1 MRNAFFFLF
10 LFSGFT
16 LFAVTDPLLS
26 QTINLSTR
34 QEVTAIGF
42 RNSQDTCVNPPPG
55 MVAWWPL
62 DEISGTTV
70 TDIVNGF
77 NGTTQPGPIGG
88 STGPGPT
95 PTLPSSFPPG
105 MVGSSLFFGSTRHI
119 RVPHNPNLDPD
130 TGSFAV
136 DFWFI
141 WGGGSGPIIQKM
153 LPTGEGWGI
162 FLVQSSSNP
171 GTANV
176 EVRWRF
182 ASGTAMPVAAL
193 GITSNRWYHLYAGII
208 RGGGTGGDYSSFLL
222 FDPQLGIQYQTGPGV
237 VPGIIAPTETVSTAA
252 DLIIGGDG
260 VSPGPQIAID
270 EIEIFGRTLSIQE
283 IVALEF
289 SGKAGKCKP
298 TCVPPPQGMVGW
310 WPLDETSSPANDLAG
325 VNNAGTWMN
334 GPTPVAGKVAGA
346 LHFDGVDDHV
356 RVPDHA
362 ELNVGK
368 GNFTL
373 DAWVRTGSSDLVL
386 LVDKRSGPTPQGYS
400 LFLYNG
406 QLGFQMANGVG
417 GSGCA
422 PTPTPGYACVNYVA
436 PPSSPSVAD
445 GQWHHVAAVV
455 DRNDTTSGVRLY
467 VDGALVFTGIPMV
480 APFPDDL
487 DNTSDL
493 YLGMRTPG
501 MGGGGFLPGDLD
513 EVELIK
519 RALDSTEIR
528 SIWAAGSLGKCKPT
542 TGSIQ
547 GYKFNDLNGNCVKD
561 SLEQGLPGWTINLS
575 GSGLSLS
582 TTTDSLGQYSFGSVP
597 AGTYTVSEVPQSGW
611 TQTCPAGGTYTV
623 NLSAGQQVTA
633 INFGNRRD
641 TCIAP
646 PQGMVGWWP
655 LDETS
660 SPANDLAGVNNTGT
674 WINNPTPVA
683 GKVGGALYFFPP
695 NYVEVSPHPELDLG
709 TGDFSIDAWVRPV
722 DCSHG
727 PAHILSPI
735 VDKFN
740 GTNGFSFYLDQPN
753 VGVANLYLNIN
764 GSTFTSSGTIPTL
777 GSSTWS
783 HIAVTVKRGVSGPGV
798 GTFYINGSPAGTFT
812 PPLGTVTNTV
822 PLWIGEIRVP
832 GAGRCEIAIDELE
845 IFNRALDSTEIHSIW
860 AAGSL
865 GKCKQPPSPPET
877 GKNHYKSWRIEP
889 VPVDTFALT
898 QDQFTLQ
905 QLRLSAVVGISNP
918 VRKIINS
925 PVRSDTFDIMRP
937 DDHLTVYRAEGKPI
951 AVQVEYEN
959 QFEHTKVFLDSVKYL
974 LVPAQKVPHAPP
986 ARLDHYTAYRIR
998 NPISFASRC
1007 ELQDQFDQLDKTSE
1021 FIDTLSQAYFLT
1033 PTRKN
1038 KEPVYDTLTHYVA
1051 YEIHPVRRTSQ
1062 PWWSF
1067 TDQFGNY
1074 RLFVLDSK
1082 YLLVPT
1088 KKLSFVTGV
1097 SEEGA
1102 IPAGF
1107 ALLQSYPNP
1116 FNPTTT
1122 IEYHVPVSGFVK
1134 LSVFDI
1140 LGREIAVL
1148 VDGNVQ
1154 AGKHKVT
1161 FDASGFAAGVY
1172 FYRMQA
1178 GKFQE
1183 TRKLILLK

>member
-34 QEVTAIGF
+34 QEVAAMGF
-42 RNSQDTCVNPPPG
+42 RNSQDTCVSPPEG

-208 RGGGTGGDYSSFLL
+208 RGGGIGGDYSSFLL

-298 TCVPPPQGMVGW
+298 TCVP
-310 WPLDETSSPANDLAG
+310 
-325 VNNAGTWMN
+325 
-334 GPTPVAGKVAGA
+334 
-346 LHFDGVDDHV
+346 
-356 RVPDHA
+356 
-362 ELNVGK
+362 
-368 GNFTL
+368 
-373 DAWVRTGSSDLVL
+373 
-386 LVDKRSGPTPQGYS
+386 
-400 LFLYNG
+400 
-406 QLGFQMANGVG
+406 
-417 GSGCA
+417 
-422 PTPTPGYACVNYVA
+422 
-436 PPSSPSVAD
+436 
-445 GQWHHVAAVV
+445 
-455 DRNDTTSGVRLY
+455 
-467 VDGALVFTGIPMV
+467 
-480 APFPDDL
+480 
-487 DNTSDL
+487 
-493 YLGMRTPG
+493 
-501 MGGGGFLPGDLD
+501 
-513 EVELIK
+513 
-519 RALDSTEIR
+519 
-528 SIWAAGSLGKCKPT
+528 
-542 TGSIQ
+542 
-547 GYKFNDLNGNCVKD
+547 
-561 SLEQGLPGWTINLS
+561 
-575 GSGLSLS
+575 
-582 TTTDSLGQYSFGSVP
+582 
-597 AGTYTVSEVPQSGW
+597 
-611 TQTCPAGGTYTV
+611 
-623 NLSAGQQVTA
+623 
-633 INFGNRRD
+633 
-641 TCIAP
+641 P

-812 PPLGTVTNTV
+812 PPLGTVTNSV

-986 ARLDHYTAYRIR
+986 TRLDHYTAYRIR

-1051 YEIHPVRRTSQ
+1051 YEIHPERRTSQ

-1161 FDASGFAAGVY
+1161 FDASGFAAGLY